1 MIISSPFN
9 NDPDNSWL
17 QSGAKLKKAET
28 KDTSVPK
35 GAGAV
40 KDVDGPKA
48 AASPSP
54 AAATLN
60 IPGLGP
66 AGGGGGGG
74 KGGGFAEIMRKN
86 KEAAA
91 AKAAA
96 ANPGAAVPAAA
107 SPQPAAHSAPSAAG
121 YSTPSAASSSSSSG
135 GGGGSISS
143 GDTKALEDRYPCMSD
158 VVMLYVWYR
167 MCMCSIPLIYM
178 SMRGVYVYMYSMY
191 VCMYVCLFLVYL

>member
-1 MIISSPFN
+1 MAVAILKEVCCHKYRQPFILKIN
-9 NDPDNSWL
+9 FSLSKEPFIAWL

-40 KDVDGPKA
+40 KDDGPKA
-48 AASPSP
+48 APSP
-54 AAATLN
+54 NPVAATLN

-96 ANPGAAVPAAA
+96 ANPGAAAPAAA
-107 SPQPAAHSAPSAAG
+107 SPPPAAHSAAPSAAAHSAPSAV
-121 YSTPSAASSSSSSG
+121 SSSSSSGGG

-143 GDTKALEDRYPCMSD
+143 GDTKALEDRSHYISD
-158 VVMLYVWYR
+158 IIVC
-167 MCMCSIPLIYM
+167 MCMCMHHLSEY
-178 SMRGVYVYMYSMY
+178 YTTE
-191 VCMYVCLFLVYL
+191 